1 MPSPSLDALRER
13 FDLNT
18 GSESDGGRAKVG
30 ERIEA
35 VEVGS
40 DILQHFVVGCVLT
53 SSGRS

>member
-13 FDLNT
+13 FDPNPS
-18 GSESDGGRAKVG
+18 SESDGGRAKVG